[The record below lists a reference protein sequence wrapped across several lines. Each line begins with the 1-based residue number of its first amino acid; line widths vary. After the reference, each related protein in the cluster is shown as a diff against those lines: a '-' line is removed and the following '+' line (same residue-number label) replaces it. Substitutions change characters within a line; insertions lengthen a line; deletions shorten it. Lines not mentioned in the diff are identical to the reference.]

1 MAERAPRFGRSAPR
15 RTPVLGPRPAAPRP
29 SPIGSR
35 PATAAA
41 AEALARRAPAVGL
54 VAGVLALAAG
64 GVALGLELER
74 RIVSKRILRA
84 DDDQMSQFF
93 QLRAEGISLNTPD
106 GVVLHAEIDDVEGTP
121 TEDLTIVF
129 VHGYAL
135 SLDCFHFQRAH
146 YRGRVRQV
154 LYDQRS
160 HGRSSRSEGDL
171 CRIPQ
176 LATDLLEVL
185 DELAGPGPLVLVGH
199 SMGGMTIMRLAQT
212 HPELF
217 GTRIRGVAFFSTAAG
232 EMADYS
238 PIRGLPGRTFTRI
251 APPLLATLN
260 RVPELVERSRKAGS
274 DLGYVVTKRM
284 AFGSDVDPSYVEF
297 VSEMLGETSLE
308 VVADFY
314 PAFAE
319 LDEYKALAHLRDVE
333 VSVIGGEDD
342 MITPIE
348 RTARMIELLPH
359 ADALRLAECG
369 HLGMIEHHAIFN
381 EVLDGLLD
389 RVRSRLSTPPAR

>member
-1 MAERAPRFGRSAPR
+1 MS
-15 RTPVLGPRPAAPRP
+15 
-29 SPIGSR
+29 
-35 PATAAA
+35 AAA
-41 AEALARRAPAVGL
+41 VEAVARRAPAVGL

-74 RIVSKRILRA
+74 RVVSKRILRA
-84 DDDQMSQFF
+84 DEDEVDQFYR
-93 QLRAEGISLNTPD
+93 LRTEGISLNTPD
-106 GVVLHAEIDDVEGTP
+106 GVVLHAEIDDVEGP
-121 TEDLTIVF
+121 STEDLTLVF

-135 SLDCFHFQRAH
+135 SLDCWHFQRAH

-160 HGRSSRSEGDL
+160 HGRSSRSDGDL

-176 LATDLLEVL
+176 LASDLLEVL

-217 GTRIRGVAFFSTAAG
+217 GTRIRGVALFSTAAG
-232 EMADYS
+232 EMADHS
-238 PIRGLPGRTFTRI
+238 PIRGLPGRTFNRI
-251 APPLLATLN
+251 ATPLMATLN

-274 DLGYVVTKRM
+274 DLGFVVTKRM
-284 AFGSDVDPSYVEF
+284 AFGSDVDASYVEF

-319 LDEYKALAHLRDVE
+319 LDEYEALAHLADVE

-348 RTARMIELLPH
+348 RTARMIALLPH

-369 HLGMIEHHAIFN
+369 HLGMIEHHATFN

-389 RVRSRLSTPPAR
+389 RVRARLSSAPGR